1 MIMKLILSVIKIC
14 SCFALCFS
22 SIVYAVDCPVPPTE
36 VTNPQP
42 TTPEMTYPDLKG
54 RDFEFYDKSYAL
66 LIGESRYP
74 QKPLTSVPAELR
86 KLRST
91 LEGQGFYVSPLSGL
105 EKYRIL

>member
-42 TTPEMTYPDLKG
+42 TYYQLMHYYLQVIQ
-54 RDFEFYDKSYAL
+54 SL
-66 LIGESRYP
+66 L
-74 QKPLTSVPAELR
+74 
-86 KLRST
+86 
-91 LEGQGFYVSPLSGL
+91 
-105 EKYRIL
+105 